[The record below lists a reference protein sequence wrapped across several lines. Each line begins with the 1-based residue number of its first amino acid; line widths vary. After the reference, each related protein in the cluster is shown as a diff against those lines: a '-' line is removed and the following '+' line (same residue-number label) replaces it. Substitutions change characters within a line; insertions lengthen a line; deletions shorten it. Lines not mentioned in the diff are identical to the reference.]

1 MAERNALLA
10 TIGDAERSRIVSLG
24 KVVHLGLKES
34 LYEVGRPIEHV
45 YFPQSGVLSLVTVL
59 ENGRVVEVATVGK
72 EGMVGLPVFL
82 GARSIPGRAFS
93 QIPGESLRLD
103 SEVFRKQMR
112 LHGALHDLLHRYA
125 QALFN
130 QITWSVAC
138 LREHSIEQRCARWL
152 LMTRDRVGGN
162 QFPITQEFL
171 AMMLGVRR
179 ASVSE
184 VASRLQRNGLIN
196 YVRGMMTIVNRR
208 RLEKKSCECYR
219 IVRDEYRRLV
229 GRSG

>member
-184 VASRLQRNGLIN
+184 VASRLQRSGLIN

>member
-93 QIPGESLRLD
+93 QIPGESLRVD

-184 VASRLQRNGLIN
+184 VASRLQRSGLIN

>member
-93 QIPGESLRLD
+93 QIPGESLRVD